1 MSLDPVPPMTL
12 LPEVVGKFTQ
22 GEYTIGGQSFE
33 LTPEYMLVQGTRN
46 SACWRW
52 SVAKGR
58 RFIEANEPVL
68 GGDGLDDAEKT
79 KLPGP

>member
-33 LTPEYMLVQGTRN
+33 LTPGYMLVLGTRN
-46 SACWRW
+46 GACWLW

-68 GGDGLDDAEKT
+68 GGDGLDDAENT